1 MMAAVSHRQLEL
13 GLEDPKPEWGWGG
26 PRPGAGRPTKAKR
39 MRVPHRARP
48 SHWASAPVH
57 MTMRARS
64 GLASFRA
71 QRAFKAIAAALRKA
85 SRPGFRVVH
94 FSVQIDH
101 VHVIAEGDS
110 AELLRAGCQ
119 GLAIRIALAFN
130 RLFARKGKV
139 WRERHERHDL
149 RSPRQVRNTLVYVL
163 MNHRKHA
170 RGTSGEAWA
179 FRSLDPKSSALWFD
193 GWSPRA
199 GPALAVLQQEAKL
212 FFTRDDERPVL
223 EPKTWLANVGWRSG
237 GLVDPASS
245 PIVGSR

>member
-1 MMAAVSHRQLEL
+1 
-13 GLEDPKPEWGWGG
+13 
-26 PRPGAGRPTKAKR
+26 
-39 MRVPHRARP
+39 
-48 SHWASAPVH
+48 
-57 MTMRARS
+57 MTMRAQN

-71 QRAFKAIAAALRKA
+71 QRTFKAIAGALRKA
-85 SRPGFRVVH
+85 SKPGFRVVH

-130 RLFARKGKV
+130 RLFVRKGKV

-170 RGTSGEAWA
+170 RGSTGEAWA

-199 GPALAVLQQEAKL
+199 GPALAVLHEEAKL
-212 FFTRDDERPVL
+212 FFRSEDERPVVSAQ
-223 EPKTWLANVGWRSG
+223 TWLANVGWRSG

-245 PIVGSR
+245 PLPRGR